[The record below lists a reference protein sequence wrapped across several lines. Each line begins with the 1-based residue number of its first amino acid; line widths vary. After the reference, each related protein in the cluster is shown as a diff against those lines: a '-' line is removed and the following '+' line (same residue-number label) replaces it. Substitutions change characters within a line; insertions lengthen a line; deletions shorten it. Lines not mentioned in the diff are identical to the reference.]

1 MKKILIALIFIPITF
16 GQDGLTISG
25 KIIDKVSGQDLSG
38 ANVFETTT
46 EEGTS
51 TNVEGEYLL
60 LLPEGNY
67 KLKVSY
73 IGYNSIEREVD
84 LNKNITIDFQLEPD
98 PIAMRSIN
106 VSGIA
111 PDHNIKS
118 TEVSVERLSIRQVE
132 QIPVIMG
139 ETDIMKTIQLLPG
152 ITSIAEG
159 RSGYIVRGSGIDQ
172 NLILMDGMPIYYSS
186 HMQGLYSVFNS
197 DAVKGLTVYKGGVPA
212 RFGGRGASVLDVK
225 MRDGNIEQFQGS
237 VSAGLITSKFSLEA
251 PIIKDKFSL
260 FLSGRSTRL
269 SGGSLYDKINDGTQ
283 TGGRLNSD
291 KGSGGKGDDSKGA
304 SGGADDFRFFA
315 PNESWYDINGKVVY
329 NINEKQNLNLSFY
342 IGRDSA

>member
-1 MKKILIALIFIPITF
+1 MIKKILIAIIFIPITF

-51 TNVEGEYLL
+51 TNVEGEYSL

-73 IGYNSIEREVD
+73 IGYNSIEREVY

-98 PIAMRSIN
+98 PIAMRSID

-118 TEVSVERLSIRQVE
+118 TEISVERLSIRQVE
-132 QIPVIMG
+132 QIPVVMG

-212 RFGGRGASVLDVK
+212 RFGGRGASVLDVQMK
-225 MRDGNIEQFQGS
+225 DGNIEQFQGS
-237 VSAGLITSKFSLEA
+237 ISAGLITSKFSLEA
-251 PIIKDKFSL
+251 PIIK
-260 FLSGRSTRL
+260 
-269 SGGSLYDKINDGTQ
+269 
-283 TGGRLNSD
+283 
-291 KGSGGKGDDSKGA
+291 
-304 SGGADDFRFFA
+304 
-315 PNESWYDINGKVVY
+315 E
-329 NINEKQNLNLSFY
+329 
-342 IGRDSA
+342 

>member
-1 MKKILIALIFIPITF
+1 MMKKILIALIFIPITF

-118 TEVSVERLSIRQVE
+118 TEVSVERLSIRE
-132 QIPVIMG
+132 
-139 ETDIMKTIQLLPG
+139 
-152 ITSIAEG
+152 
-159 RSGYIVRGSGIDQ
+159 
-172 NLILMDGMPIYYSS
+172 
-186 HMQGLYSVFNS
+186 
-197 DAVKGLTVYKGGVPA
+197 
-212 RFGGRGASVLDVK
+212 
-225 MRDGNIEQFQGS
+225 
-237 VSAGLITSKFSLEA
+237 
-251 PIIKDKFSL
+251 
-260 FLSGRSTRL
+260 
-269 SGGSLYDKINDGTQ
+269 
-283 TGGRLNSD
+283 
-291 KGSGGKGDDSKGA
+291 
-304 SGGADDFRFFA
+304 
-315 PNESWYDINGKVVY
+315 
-329 NINEKQNLNLSFY
+329 
-342 IGRDSA
+342 